1 MAFRYA
7 NGMTKEEYK
16 AYYNA
21 LPDPQKTLSLDE
33 WSKYRDMLARI
44 NNKAADE
51 FRDAVFNVNG
61 RWKGVGLGKIP
72 ADELIEYAYG
82 LTTKYGEASGA
93 LAVEMY
99 DEIAEASG
107 VVVPAAAPAET
118 ASFSEVAKTVNG
130 VLKQSLNEEMLAGAI
145 ERLTKLPAEDTM
157 IQNSVRDG
165 AELAWI
171 PHGDTCAF
179 CITLASRGWQPAS
192 QKMLRNGHAEH
203 VHGHCDCTHAVRFND
218 SMKVEGYNPDAYLRR
233 EGHTKEPHK
242 RHEAGDIPTQQGRN
256 KRPKAIRLRQTAR
269 AGSIKSGRSRH
280 HLMAVFLYQILTG
293 GS

>member
-93 LAVEMY
+93 LAAEMY

-157 IQNSVRDG
+157 IQNSARDG

-218 SMKVEGYNPDAYLRR
+218 SMKVEGYNPDAYLRMYYGADLDGERATPKNRINAMRR
-233 EGHTKEPHK
+233 EIYQHNKDEINAQK
-242 RHEAGDIPTQQGRN
+242 RSAYAKQQEREASKAEEADIT
-256 KRPKAIRLRQTAR
+256 
-269 AGSIKSGRSRH
+269 
-280 HLMAVFLYQILTG
+280 
-293 GS
+293 